1 MNDKKPPILVDLP
14 EDDIPD
20 TELEAIAEGMLKGVL
35 ERKAQAQ
42 RKLDNDLATAM
53 AKAKAYF
60 SQPTVR

>member
-35 ERKAQAQ
+35 ERKAQAG
-42 RKLDNDLATAM
+42 
-53 AKAKAYF
+53 
-60 SQPTVR
+60 

>member
-53 AKAKAYF
+53 AKAKAHF